1 MTILKRF
8 KTLAAGA
15 VLAVGAMGGAWHAQ
29 PVLADDIDIY
39 RNFTPNPLK
48 PPLVVILLD
57 LNTDT
62 TAIECNNVFTDAAC
76 QSVRD
81 DLDFQTLIEDLL
93 GANFTAVRNTVLTLT
108 LGLVDIAPLAAT
120 NAQTAITTVGAT
132 VLSVATGALSAVD
145 GAEALTLT
153 LTNLVRE
160 FTDFRVAVMVSHS
173 NLGTETTVDGKTYA
187 CAFSDLEAIP
197 GARADTTACSNG
209 GYFLVGF
216 TDLLND
222 PLGIAE
228 TQLITKLTTL
238 VANAVFEQDTPPLE
252 VGDPAHP
259 YQGKELYMELYQ
271 YLTGGAIYN
280 GHLGYYDY
288 GSLNPATN
296 LDTSQPLLVWDSGV
310 ENGSNYHSAID
321 DFGECDIINAVNLMF
336 TDSTGDDD
344 SDAALLSVFP
354 GADLNNDGDLSFAE
368 LTTYAEVS
376 GFTHNGNPFK
386 IRSSFAVNGATGD
399 SFALNNLGQTV
410 EEAPALVNLLKLG
423 ESVRELQENALEV
436 EASLQ
441 TATVTADASAAT
453 GVLPTALFTLFKP
466 VDGSPR
472 WSGNLKKL
480 KIELNNGNFI
490 FTDANNNEA
499 IADDGRIEGSALTFW
514 TDGTQLLGLGA
525 DGRTTTL
532 GGAGQ
537 KLPGYL
543 SGNPGT
549 TNGSG
554 VTSATGPRKLFY
566 DRATPVQLGAL
577 NATSTS
583 VQSALRTDLGVATNA
598 AASQLLHYARGYEV
612 GTTAAP
618 AASYTAAARSWWHG
632 AVLHSRPIAI
642 NYGARSGY
650 SSSNPDIRIVY
661 GSADGYLRM
670 LTNTETSGAES
681 GRESWAFMPR
691 SVMNQQKVL
700 MDEDNGGA
708 FPYGVDGPVVAYVQD
723 FGSSGG
729 VADNVINSGNPDD
742 AAWLFFGLRRS
753 GAFYYGI
760 NATDPDNPSL
770 MWRIGSTDVSYTEM
784 GLSFSEPV
792 VARIAYK
799 VNPADTTATTKTVLF
814 VAGGYASKKDGEN
827 GSGGNLGT
835 DDGQG
840 NAIYLIDA
848 ETGALIWKA
857 KQGTFSVL
865 DNYNDATQ
873 TYPHP
878 LLQDS
883 IPSQISV
890 LDTDGDGFADRFYVG
905 DTGGRVWRGDLPG
918 ADRNSWTLTPI
929 FSVGRHDDAT
939 LAVTHDRRFFH
950 RPDFVPTRSET
961 GSYDAILIA
970 SGDRED
976 PTNLTTENYLYAFRD
991 TDVSTGKDPA
1001 DIILTEAQLVAA
1013 SATHDDF
1020 EDITA
1025 QCIGGAA
1032 CPDDTA
1038 LATGWKLK
1046 LAASGEKGLST
1057 PLTLDGVA
1065 FLTTFVPPDPSTTT
1079 CIPAEGFSQIYAVA
1093 LNNGRPTDF
1102 TDFTNDSDGNDRTR
1116 RAAASGLPGVSTPVT
1131 TNNIAVGSEVLKVP
1145 ARQYWRTFWRERLG
1159 EPEQPITP

>member
-1 MTILKRF
+1 MMILQ
-8 KTLAAGA
+8 TLRTVAASTLVALCALGS
-15 VLAVGAMGGAWHAQ
+15 AWHTT

-76 QSVRD
+76 QSARD

-93 GANFTAVRNTVLTLT
+93 GANFASIRNTILTLT
-108 LGLVDIAPLAAT
+108 LGLVDIAPLAAG
-120 NAQTAITTVGAT
+120 NAQTAINTVGAT
-132 VLSVATGALSAVD
+132 LLSVATGALSAVD
-145 GAEALTLT
+145 GAETLTLT

-187 CAFSDLEAIP
+187 CAFSDLESIP

-288 GSLNPATN
+288 GSVNPATN

-310 ENGSNYHSAID
+310 ESGSNYRSAID

-344 SDAALLSVFP
+344 SDAALLTAFP
-354 GADLNNDGDLSFAE
+354 GADLNNDGDISFAE
-368 LTTYAEVS
+368 LTTYAEDS
-376 GFTHNGNPFK
+376 GFSHKGNPFK

-410 EEAPALVNLLKLG
+410 EEAPALINLLKLG

-441 TATVTADASAAT
+441 TATVTADATAAT

-480 KIELNNGNFI
+480 KIELNNGSFI
-490 FTDANNNEA
+490 FTDANSNEA
-499 IADDGRIEGSALTFW
+499 IADDGRIESGALTFW
-514 TDGTQLLGLGA
+514 TNSTQLLGLGA

-543 SGNPGT
+543 NGNPGAA
-549 TNGSG
+549 NGSG

-566 DRATPVQLGAL
+566 DRSTPIQLDAL
-577 NATSTS
+577 NANSSS
-583 VQSALRTDLGVATNA
+583 VQSALRTDLGVSTNA
-598 AASQLLHYARGYEV
+598 KASQLLHYARGYEV
-612 GTTAAP
+612 GTTASP

-650 SSSNPDIRIVY
+650 STSNPDIRIVY

-670 LTNTETSGAES
+670 LANTEPGGAES
-681 GRESWAFMPR
+681 GRESWGFMPR
-691 SVMNQQKVL
+691 AVMGQQKAL

-723 FGSSGG
+723 FGTSGG
-729 VADNVINSGNPDD
+729 VADNVISSSNPDD
-742 AAWLFFGLRRS
+742 AAWLYFGLRRS
-753 GAFYYGI
+753 GARYYGI
-760 NATDPDNPSL
+760 DATDPDNPSL
-770 MWRIGSTDVSYTEM
+770 MWRIGSTDLSYAEM

-792 VARIAYK
+792 VARLAYK
-799 VNPADTTATTKTVLF
+799 LNPADTTATTKTVLF

-835 DDGQG
+835 DDAQG
-840 NAIYLIDA
+840 NAIYILDA

-857 KQGTFSVL
+857 KQGAFNAL

-890 LDTDGDGFADRFYVG
+890 LDTDGDGFADRYYVG
-905 DTGGRVWRGDLPG
+905 DTGGRMWRGDLPG

-939 LAVTHDRRFFH
+939 LSVTHDRRFFH
-950 RPDFVPTRSET
+950 RPDYVPTRAET
-961 GSYDAILIA
+961 GSYDAIIIA

-1001 DIILTEAQLVAA
+1001 DVITTEAQLLAD

-1025 QCIGGAA
+1025 QCIGGAT

-1057 PLTLDGVA
+1057 PLTLDGVT
-1065 FLTTFVPPDPSTTT
+1065 FLTSFVPPDPSTTT

-1159 EPEQPITP
+1159 EPEQPISP